1 MRTLSPIEQEVN
13 QIRLQIYEKTK
24 DMTPAQLTEYYRR
37 SGEASAKKYGF
48 KIVASANEQACPTD
62 SIETCD

>member
-1 MRTLSPIEQEVN
+1 MKPISSIEKEVN

-24 DMTPAQLTEYYRR
+24 DMTPSQLTEYYRK

-48 KIVASANEQACPTD
+48 KIIASAKENKIQLTQ
-62 SIETCD
+62 

>member
-1 MRTLSPIEQEVN
+1 MKPISSIEKEVN

-24 DMTPAQLTEYYRR
+24 DMTPAQLTEYYRK

-48 KIVASANEQACPTD
+48 KVITSAKENKIQLTP
-62 SIETCD
+62 